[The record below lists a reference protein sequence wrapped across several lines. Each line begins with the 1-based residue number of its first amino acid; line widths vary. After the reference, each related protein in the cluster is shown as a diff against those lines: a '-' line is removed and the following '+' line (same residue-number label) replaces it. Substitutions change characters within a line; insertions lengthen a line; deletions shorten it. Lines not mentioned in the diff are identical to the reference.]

1 MKKRFAWAVALLVG
15 VSGRVCWV
23 GQAWGAILGE
33 AILVSIRKT
42 KQAEIENEP
51 HRTLMGP
58 LVQRLEPDTCMQ
70 VQVQVQVQVQDQQ
83 RNLT

>member
-33 AILVSIRKT
+33 AILVAIRKT

-51 HRTLMGP
+51 HRTPGALMGP
-58 LVQRLEPDTCMQ
+58 LVQRLDKDACM
-70 VQVQVQVQVQDQQ
+70 QVQVQVQDQQ
-83 RNLT
+83 RNLK

>member
-1 MKKRFAWAVALLVG
+1 VG

-33 AILVSIRKT
+33 AILVAIRKT

-51 HRTLMGP
+51 HRTPGALMGP
-58 LVQRLEPDTCMQ
+58 LMQWLEPGTRMQ
-70 VQVQVQVQVQDQQ
+70 FPEQDQQ
-83 RNLT
+83 RNLN